1 VVGDAASLM
10 PVNESNAY
18 QVSEPYTARM
28 AIVLRQM
35 RHALMLAEHGSFARA
50 AVALRL
56 SQPALTRSIQA
67 LERQVGGELFLRSAA
82 GVVPTDVGR
91 LFIQRAR
98 QVVQLAEELDQ
109 EVAGNRA
116 LQSGLVTVGGGPYPA
131 ESTLSAALTRFISAY
146 PQVNVRLQVRDWDEL
161 LRRLRT
167 RELDFFVAE
176 ISTMQS
182 EPDLGIEPMAEHP
195 LYFVAR
201 KAHPLASRARV
212 TPAETFSFPFIS
224 PARIPPRILEP
235 MLAAQRKA
243 DPTALARAFPSVEC
257 NSLTAVKRIVAGS
270 NAITASTLQGVSS
283 ELERGTFALLGR
295 EPWLTVRYGVV
306 VLKGHPLSS
315 AAMRLRE
322 FVIEAEHAV
331 SVEEVQLLKRWRPGR
346 GSGRSPVRREGGT
359 VRQ

>member
-1 VVGDAASLM
+1 
-10 PVNESNAY
+10 
-18 QVSEPYTARM
+18 M
-28 AIVLRQM
+28 AIDLRQM

-98 QVVQLAEELDQ
+98 QVLQLAEDLDQ
-109 EVAGNRA
+109 EVISNRA
-116 LQSGLVTVGGGPYPA
+116 LKSGLVTVGGGPYPA

-146 PQVNVRLQVRDWDEL
+146 PHVNVRLQVRDWDEL

-182 EPDLGIEPMAEHP
+182 EPDLDIEPMAEHA

-201 KAHPLASRARV
+201 KDHPLASRARV
-212 TPAETFSFPFIS
+212 TPTDTFSFPFIS
-224 PARIPPRILEP
+224 PARIPPRVLEP

-243 DPTALARAFPSVEC
+243 DPTAAARAFPSVEC
-257 NSLTAVKRIVAGS
+257 NSLAAVKRIVAGS
-270 NAITASTLQGVSS
+270 NAITAATLQAASS
-283 ELERGTFALLGR
+283 ELESGTFALLGR

-306 VLKGHPLSS
+306 VLKGHPLST

-322 FVIEAEHAV
+322 FVTEAEHAV
-331 SVEEVQLLKRWRPGR
+331 SVEEKQLLKRWMPGR
-346 GSGRSPVRREGGT
+346 ASRKPPVRRDGRAI
-359 VRQ
+359 RQ